1 MDALMFFRELNRMCR
16 FYKGCDGCPF
26 CDEECCPTIIGEKA
40 DEIVQFVERWS
51 KDHPKKTRVQDE
63 ESADVAPVAHARWID
78 IYESFETA
86 ECSRCHSQFEVT
98 FNGEANGAL
107 WDGFNQFYN
116 YCPNCGAKM
125 DLEED

>member
-51 KDHPKKTRVQDE
+51 KDHPQKTRLQDFWE
-63 ESADVAPVAHARWID
+63 KYP
-78 IYESFETA
+78 
-86 ECSRCHSQFEVT
+86 
-98 FNGEANGAL
+98 NANL
-107 WDGFNQFYN
+107 DEHGFPDFCCAKLGYV
-116 YCPNCGAKM
+116 CNCGETTC
-125 DLEED
+125 EECWNMPVEE